1 MNTIPRRSILG
12 LVALSAG
19 VAGARSTGA
28 ANSAAGEYSGQ
39 SGAIAAIGLGRGQ
52 AVSVSV
58 VWLPLGGTSDERSS
72 REAELVIYDLGG
84 RALVRKKV
92 ELTPFTG
99 ASVEWELPRGMRR
112 QSVFG
117 YTVIGEPFEDVY
129 ATLEVFDVASG
140 QTIHA
145 MVDPTG

>member
-1 MNTIPRRSILG
+1 MKTIPRRSMLG
-12 LVALSAG
+12 LVAMSAA
-19 VAGARSTGA
+19 VAGARPAA
-28 ANSAAGEYSGQ
+28 ANGDAEEYSWQPGT
-39 SGAIAAIGLGRGQ
+39 IAAIGLGRGQ

-58 VWLPLGGTSDERSS
+58 VWLPLRGRSETVSS
-72 REAELVIYDLGG
+72 REAELVIYELKGKELA
-84 RALVRKKV
+84 RRKVK
-92 ELTPFTG
+92 LTPFTG
-99 ASVEWELPRGMRR
+99 ASVEWELPRGVPR

-117 YTVIGEPFEDVY
+117 YAFIEEPFEDVY